1 MQTLPVASCS
11 SPSALWRMTLRSTKS
26 SWLIASMAPSLQKA
40 SKSPEIS
47 YTETDNVSLQA
58 QLNIAKFTHAHLSSE
73 NHDASGGEVFWNDN
87 LLILFSIL
95 SAFGDLRRSDLFK
108 GRRDTTMSR
117 GVILPFFNAGLDR
130 GTEDI

>member
-1 MQTLPVASCS
+1 
-11 SPSALWRMTLRSTKS
+11 
-26 SWLIASMAPSLQKA
+26 MAPSLQKA

-117 GVILPFFNAGLDR
+117 GVILPFFKAGLDR